1 MRFLKPASFLRCDT
15 QQRYAFNLIS
25 SRLFEILYQK
35 YARETQVTFFFNNV
49 TFLVNRLSHPIRLG
63 ERKRKTKPVS
73 FRSKIAKL
81 VAI

>member
-1 MRFLKPASFLRCDT
+1 MRFLKPSGFLCCDT
-15 QQRYAFNLIS
+15 QRRYAFNLIS

-35 YARETQVTFFFNNV
+35 SVRETQVAVFFSNV

-73 FRSKIAKL
+73 FESKIAKL